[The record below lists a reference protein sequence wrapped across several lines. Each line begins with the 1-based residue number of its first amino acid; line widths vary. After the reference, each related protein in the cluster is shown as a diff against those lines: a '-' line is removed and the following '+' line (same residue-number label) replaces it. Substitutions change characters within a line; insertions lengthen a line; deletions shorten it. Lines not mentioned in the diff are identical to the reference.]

1 MLFDIGIQHGTIFG
15 TQPYGLPLGV
25 ATTPQ
30 YLRSLGYRAH
40 GVGKVSV
47 RTLLV
52 SQPEGDLFVR
62 KLSLSEIMAYF
73 ICSTIAH
80 VEMPSLFVL
89 VCTST
94 YHTKK
99 KRTLVTLI

>member
-1 MLFDIGIQHGTIFG
+1 MQRRRNLTSNQVLRFMLFDIGIQHGTIFG

-52 SQPEGDLFVR
+52 SQLEGDLFVR
-62 KLSLSEIMAYF
+62 KLSLGEIMAYF

-80 VEMPSLFVL
+80 VEMPSYL
-89 VCTST
+89 C
-94 YHTKK
+94 
-99 KRTLVTLI
+99 